1 MFGIEIMTLKF
12 NVIVSTP
19 TTFKTTSMKEMS
31 RVQQSK
37 VKKKYLNIPKKHI
50 EIQKKIGSGQ
60 FGEVYTAN
68 LRNHGRVAVKMLKPS
83 SKFSSIPPQVIQD
96 FRTEVTVHELLG
108 HHPNVVT
115 YFGANIQ
122 DDAKESPYIVMDYY
136 TNGSLQDA
144 IPPESKRKDV
154 AIDALRGLLHVH
166 ESGYLHRDV
175 APRNFL
181 LDHTFRAHICDFGLS
196 ALRPENAFDGTMIQ
210 TRREVKYLSLSL
222 SLCVSLI
229 QSHSKIYPP

>member
-1 MFGIEIMTLKF
+1 VLLSRCSNQVQSFLRFHLKF
-12 NVIVSTP
+12 
-19 TTFKTTSMKEMS
+19 
-31 RVQQSK
+31 
-37 VKKKYLNIPKKHI
+37 
-50 EIQKKIGSGQ
+50 
-60 FGEVYTAN
+60 
-68 LRNHGRVAVKMLKPS
+68 
-83 SKFSSIPPQVIQD
+83 IQD

-222 SLCVSLI
+222 SLSLSLCVTHPVSLKNI
-229 QSHSKIYPP
+229 PTLDTSCKECCTRSQTLV